1 MLTQAL
7 GAFWAVGWSPNILA
21 WGAFAQGPWPPH
33 LRAGRQRGEDDDHR
47 LFSLYNGIQWLKNS
61 HRQTKFILWHAC
73 ETSEEDS
80 ATDGRTR

>member
-33 LRAGRQRGEDDDHR
+33 LRAGRQRGED
-47 LFSLYNGIQWLKNS
+47 G
-61 HRQTKFILWHAC
+61 
-73 ETSEEDS
+73 E
-80 ATDGRTR
+80 ATTPL